1 MLNEWIIKLKS
12 RNQVLFYVVLASLT
26 GALICGMLAVVSP
39 LEVGGVSAW
48 IKPMKFYL
56 SLAIAV
62 FTLAWL
68 MVYLKNQK
76 AVRRYSWVVVYTMI
90 VELGIITYQAAA
102 GQASHFNISSWTN
115 ALLYQVM
122 GLAIIIFTFW
132 TAYIGYLFFKQKEFP
147 LWMNQGYI
155 WGIRLGILFFVLSA
169 FQGAHMSIINQHS
182 VGGLDGGEG
191 YPLVNW
197 SRVHGDLRVIHF
209 FGMHS
214 LQLFPL
220 LGYYMIHSKR
230 SMQVI
235 AASWF
240 LFLVLLYIQVL
251 KGFPLIG

>member
-76 AVRRYSWVVVYTMI
+76 AVRRYSCVVVYTMI